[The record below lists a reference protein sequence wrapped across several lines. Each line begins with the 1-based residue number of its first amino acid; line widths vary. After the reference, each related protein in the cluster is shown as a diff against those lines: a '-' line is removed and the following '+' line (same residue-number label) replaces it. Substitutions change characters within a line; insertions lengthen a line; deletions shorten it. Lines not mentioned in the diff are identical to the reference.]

1 MISHSRADW
10 PQTVPP
16 IRVIDTRNEAVRRM
30 ESIALLAAPGNGNVL
45 ITGEHGVDKAAVAR
59 FIHAHSDRSS
69 RGFATIKCEGLPSLL
84 FESTLFGHVQGSFPG
99 AYRDK
104 PGLLESVPGGTVFL
118 DDVGALSVRSQV
130 RLLHFL
136 ETGKSQRIGGHC
148 RQIDPW
154 LNVRLM
160 ASTTEDLEDRVAA
173 GLFLDDLLLR
183 LSIHRLSV
191 PAHAA
196 GALVWRRQ

>member
-1 MISHSRADW
+1 
-10 PQTVPP
+10 
-16 IRVIDTRNEAVRRM
+16 M
-30 ESIALLAAPGNGNVL
+30 ESIALLAALGNGNVL

-69 RGFATIKCEGLPSLL
+69 RGFATIKCEGLPGLL
-84 FESTLFGHVQGSFPG
+84 FESTLFGHMQGSFPG

-136 ETGKSQRIGGHC
+136 ETGKAQRIGGHT

-191 PAHAA
+191 PAYAA